1 MKTNLKTNITM
12 KFKLITIKEQ
22 IMLLSV
28 TALLAVGCNN
38 NTKKETDDV
47 PPVDSTQSTILN
59 VNGEI
64 FSIPSPIQ
72 TSFLIKNSG
81 APYNKSILNPAGKSG
96 GYSTN
101 FSKGVNLGIYGADLG
116 YVTIYDQN
124 QDALGYLNSAKKLA
138 DELGVAGAFD
148 EQLINRFTKN
158 MGKQDS
164 MLVLVGVAYRA
175 SDSYLKT
182 NDRNDVSGLVLA
194 GGWIESLYF
203 ATNVYKT
210 KPSEDVK
217 RRIAEQKS
225 SLQSL
230 IKLLTQFYS
239 QPEYTEFV
247 DNLNDLSSVYDG
259 IEFKYTY
266 QKPSIDPVNKM
277 TVINSTTEVKITPE
291 QIESITQK
299 IKSIRNLI
307 TG

>member
-1 MKTNLKTNITM
+1 MKLKFIS
-12 KFKLITIKEQ
+12 FKNQ

-28 TALLAVGCNN
+28 SALLVAGCNN
-38 NTKKETDDV
+38 NAKKEAEDT

-72 TSFLIKNSG
+72 TAFLLKNSG
-81 APYNKSILNPAGKSG
+81 ATYNKSVLNPPNKSAS
-96 GYSTN
+96 YSTT

-116 YVTIYDQN
+116 YVTIYDQT
-124 QDALGYLNSAKKLA
+124 QDALGYLNAAKKLA

-148 EQLINRFTKN
+148 ANTINRFQKN
-158 MGKQDS
+158 LGKQDS
-164 MLVLVGVAYRA
+164 MLVLVGVAYRS
-175 SDSYLKT
+175 SDSYLKN

-203 ATNVYKT
+203 ACNTYKT

-247 DNLNDLSSVYDG
+247 DNLNDLQKVYDG
-259 IEFKYTY
+259 VEFKYSY

-291 QIESITQK
+291 QIQSITDK
-299 IKSIRNLI
+299 IKAIRSQI
-307 TG
+307 VG

>member
-1 MKTNLKTNITM
+1 MTLKFINLKE
-12 KFKLITIKEQ
+12 KLV
-22 IMLLSV
+22 LLSI
-28 TALLAVGCNN
+28 TALLATGCNN
-38 NTKKETDDV
+38 NTKKDSDEI

-72 TSFLIKNSG
+72 TAFLIKSTG
-81 APYNKSILNPAGKSG
+81 ATYDKKILNPANKAA

-101 FSKGVNLGIYGADLG
+101 FSKGVNLGIYGSDLG

-124 QDALGYLNSAKKLA
+124 QDAIGYLNSAKKLA
-138 DELGVAGAFD
+138 DELGVSGAFSPKTI
-148 EQLINRFTKN
+148 ERFQKN
-158 MGKQDS
+158 LGKQDS
-164 MLVLVGVAYRA
+164 MLVLVGDAYRS
-175 SDSYLKT
+175 SDTYLKN

-210 KPSEDVK
+210 KNTEEVK

-230 IKLLTQFYS
+230 IKLLKQYYS

-247 DNLNDLSSVYDG
+247 DNLEDLSTVFDG
-259 IEFKYTY
+259 VEFKYTY
-266 QKPSIDPVNKM
+266 QKPTIDPANKM
-277 TVINSTTEVKITPE
+277 TVINSKSDVKITPE
-291 QIESITQK
+291 QIETITQK
-299 IKSIRNLI
+299 IKTIRNQI
-307 TG
+307 VG

>member
-1 MKTNLKTNITM
+1 MTLQFINLKE
-12 KFKLITIKEQ
+12 KLV
-22 IMLLSV
+22 LLSL
-28 TALLAVGCNN
+28 TALLASGCNN
-38 NTKKETDDV
+38 GNKKDNDEI

-72 TSFLIKNSG
+72 TAFLIKSTG
-81 APYNKSILNPAGKSG
+81 AKYDKTILNPANKSAS
-96 GYSTN
+96 YSTG

-124 QDALGYLNSAKKLA
+124 QDAIGYLNSAKKLA

-148 EQLINRFTKN
+148 AKTIERFQKN
-158 MGKQDS
+158 LGKQDS
-164 MLVLVGVAYRA
+164 MLVLVGDAYRS
-175 SDSYLKT
+175 SDTYLKN

-210 KPSEDVK
+210 KNTEDVK

-230 IKLLTQFYS
+230 IKLLKQYYS

-247 DNLNDLSSVYDG
+247 DNLEDLSTVYDG

-266 QKPSIDPVNKM
+266 QKPSIDPSNKM
-277 TVINSTTEVKITPE
+277 TVINSKSEIKITPE

-299 IKSIRNLI
+299 IKNIR
-307 TG
+307 TQVVG